1 MSRRQRERARSGTAA
16 PPSSERAVRGEAK
29 APEGF
34 VFTRW
39 TALFGG
45 AGVATVLG
53 GFALLA
59 GGSLTLAPVLLVVGF
74 VVLIPIAL
82 VR

>member
-1 MSRRQRERARSGTAA
+1 
-16 PPSSERAVRGEAK
+16 
-29 APEGF
+29 

-39 TALFGG
+39 TAVFGG
-45 AGVATVLG
+45 AAVATVLG
-53 GFALLA
+53 GFLLLA